1 MDARNPEGG
10 HTADH
15 GTGRQPHEILLEV
28 MGDVWIPILADF
40 DCCHT
45 HPMLTMPIGCE
56 VTLDAAHRQALLME
70 NPLDWFAQSQ
80 KHIPRRRCSRAC
92 GERFSGFSAAFLS
105 RSRRP

>member
-15 GTGRQPHEILLEV
+15 GTGRRPHEILLEV
-28 MGDVWIPILADF
+28 MGDARIPILADF

-56 VTLDAAHRQALLME
+56 IILDAARRQVLLME
-70 NPLDWFAQSQ
+70 NPWIDSHNPKSIFPTGAV
-80 KHIPRRRCSRAC
+80 RA
-92 GERFSGFSAAFLS
+92 LK
-105 RSRRP
+105 